1 METKS
6 LGLPL
11 HPGGVKTDRLWISNH
26 LGEYHLAPVALSV
39 SRMSSTVM
47 LGATSAT
54 YQPREL
60 VTPPHLKWQVRRTSM
75 PTLNVEL
82 NGLCTTGAI
91 IVEQSCDIV
100 GFDGQEIGI
109 GQETVY
115 LDSSTRS
122 FGICCRVQGPP
133 GYRVTWLH
141 NGALISSK
149 HQGYVFGKGYLKFSG
164 LLTQGCT
171 KYTCQVENGDS
182 KSETIEIC
190 VGGMKC

>member
-1 METKS
+1 MIIRRKYYTI
-6 LGLPL
+6 LV
-11 HPGGVKTDRLWISNH
+11 GG
-26 LGEYHLAPVALSV
+26 
-39 SRMSSTVM
+39 
-47 LGATSAT
+47 
-54 YQPREL
+54 
-60 VTPPHLKWQVRRTSM
+60 
-75 PTLNVEL
+75 
-82 NGLCTTGAI
+82 I
-91 IVEQSCDIV
+91 ILEPSCNIA
-100 GFDGQEIGI
+100 GNDGPAIGI

-171 KYTCQVENGDS
+171 KYTCQVDFTKNGDS
-182 KSETIEIC
+182 KSETTEIC